1 VLKDPVSIKLPGER
15 RFHRLIKEGHLPN
28 GTVIDTRKGRVL
40 VVIADGR
47 GGTDAAEFY
56 EGVFE
61 VNQPKKL
68 KGLANIFLDGGGFK
82 GCPKAPK
89 DPHAQVAAKKPSQHR
104 SVRHLWSKGSGKFRT
119 VGRFSSAT
127 VRGTT
132 WLTDD
137 RCDGTLVRV
146 KQGKVAV
153 RDFVKQKTVLV
164 TKGKRYFATARPG

>member
-1 VLKDPVSIKLPGER
+1 V
-15 RFHRLIKEGHLPN
+15 
-28 GTVIDTRKGRVL
+28 
-40 VVIADGR
+40 
-47 GGTDAAEFY
+47 
-56 EGVFE
+56 
-61 VNQPKKL
+61 L

-82 GCPKAPK
+82 GCPRAPK
-89 DPHAQVAAKKPSQHR
+89 NPHARVSATKSPHR
-104 SVRHLWSKGSGKFRT
+104 SVRHLWGKGSGKFRT

-153 RDFVKQKTVLV
+153 RDFIRRKTVLV
-164 TKGKRYFATARPG
+164 RSPKSYFARAKR